1 MICWLIVMKKKGVEK
16 LENNVT
22 EVNFQEKSIYTVETT
37 EAPQAIGP
45 YVQAKVVNGM
55 LYASGQIAL
64 DPVSGELV
72 GETIE
77 DQTYQVLRNV
87 GAVLKAVGADY
98 DKVVKTTC
106 FLKNM
111 SDFAAFNQI
120 YASFFDKEKPSRS
133 CVGVASLPKD
143 ALVEVEII
151 AVVE

>member
-1 MICWLIVMKKKGVEK
+1 
-16 LENNVT
+16 
-22 EVNFQEKSIYTVETT
+22 TT

-87 GAVLKAVGADY
+87 GGVLKAVGADY

-111 SDFAAFNQI
+111 S
-120 YASFFDKEKPSRS
+120 
-133 CVGVASLPKD
+133 
-143 ALVEVEII
+143 
-151 AVVE
+151 